1 MWVQTTTAALP
12 ATWVACSVTTCK
24 PSRLHLQEHKTTV
37 QMLARSVDVIT
48 AGKGIELLQYRV
60 ANSIRSSYVQCRV
73 MRGMEAGL
81 AEADEIVSEI
91 NF

>member
-12 ATWVACSVTTCK
+12 ATCVA
-24 PSRLHLQEHKTTV
+24 HLQAHKTAV

-48 AGKGIELLQYRV
+48 AGKSIELLQYRV